1 MTTTFGVL
9 LRIGGVTEVANLL
22 GVSRQRLLKLR
33 ERADFP
39 DPIGELA
46 QGPVWDLEEIASWNG
61 SGLGRSS
68 SGRPRS
74 DVAARTLGGRFVLE
88 TPIGQGGF
96 ADVYRAVDKKDGGT
110 PVAVKILRDVESVD
124 PEVIRRFR
132 RELRLLEGMHHEN
145 VVPIL
150 GHADTDDE
158 GIWYA
163 MPLAAGSLVDF
174 LPEITTNY
182 PAILD
187 LMRQVCAG
195 LKYVHQRPIYHR
207 DLKPANILL
216 SSEGTWAISD
226 FGLAVEVERQTT
238 VLTSTM
244 RAGLGTRFYTAPEQW
259 RVARTADHRSDIYSL
274 GKILQELVTG
284 ELPITNEMPPGIL
297 RPVVERATVDRPDAR
312 YQSVDDFFGAVER
325 AIGERDTKWESA
337 EDTARRLLE
346 RVRLPKP
353 TDDDLDELLAWGLEL
368 DEHSLDD
375 MEALSRVLPWLSN
388 KAISRLWEMNS
399 DGFRRLYTRYADYVE
414 SGGFSFEFCDV
425 LADFGGHAVERTK
438 DIRMLHVTLV
448 SLTSMGYRHNRWH
461 VRGVVTTMLQSIRQS
476 EDAVAAAEALR
487 AADIHAVRWT
497 LNEFSLRSLHPTLR
511 AGVMDVLDDSA
522 VGL

>member
-1 MTTTFGVL
+1 M
-9 LRIGGVTEVANLL
+9 RIGGVTEVANLL

-39 DPIGELA
+39 DPIGDLA
-46 QGPVWDLEEIASWNG
+46 QGPVWDLEEIASWND
-61 SGLGRSS
+61 SGLGRS

-110 PVAVKILRDVESVD
+110 PVAVKVLRDVESVD
-124 PEVIRRFR
+124 AQVIRRFR
-132 RELRLLEGMHHEN
+132 RELRLLEGMQHEN

-150 GHADTDDE
+150 GHADTDDK

-174 LPEITTNY
+174 LPEITSNY

-195 LKYVHQRPIYHR
+195 LSYVHQRPIFHR

-259 RVARTADHRSDIYSL
+259 RAARTADHRSDIYSL

-297 RPVVERATVDRPDAR
+297 RPVVERAIVDRPDAR

-353 TDDDLDELLAWGLEL
+353 TDDDLDELLDWGFEL

-375 MEALSRVLPWLSN
+375 MEALARVLPWLSN
-388 KAISRLWEMNS
+388 KAINRLWEMNS
-399 DGFRRLYTRYADYVE
+399 DGFRRLYCRYSDYVE

-425 LADFGGHAVERTK
+425 LADFGGRAVERTK
-438 DIRMLHVTLV
+438 DIRMLHATLV

-461 VRGVVTTMLQSIRQS
+461 VRGAVTTMLQSIRQS

-522 VGL
+522 AG